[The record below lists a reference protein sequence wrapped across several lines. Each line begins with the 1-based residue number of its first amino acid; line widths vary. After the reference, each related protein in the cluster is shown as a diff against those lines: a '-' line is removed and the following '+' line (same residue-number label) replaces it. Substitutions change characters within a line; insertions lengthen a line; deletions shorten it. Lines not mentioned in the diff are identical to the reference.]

1 MHKITAFAH
10 SQTTNRVLYL
20 VHLLPRMLDSG
31 HTTRHTAPGTPPYY
45 RETEFH
51 VGAAHATDMR
61 SANDIIRS
69 S

>member
-1 MHKITAFAH
+1 MQKITAFAY

-20 VHLLPRMLDSG
+20 VHLY
-31 HTTRHTAPGTPPYY
+31 PPPPSPPIT
-45 RETEFH
+45 ELKTEFH
-51 VGAAHATDMR
+51 VGPAHATDMR